1 MASAD
6 GAGGHGGIPVGLG
19 SRREQ
24 PGTDTSSVMSAE
36 CGSFGDENVE
46 AALVCRPAE
55 EPARTPS
62 PLGGCLGA
70 VRAPRYPHLVSA
82 VAENEL
88 AARHLRLDFACEII
102 PHRLYLVP
110 WDTQGAGAAN
120 AAGSSFG
127 TGYCVLPPRCLS
139 VRSQGA
145 GATHEKRSSWR
156 ATIFSTEDDLCYE
169 PFFADF
175 GPHSL
180 AHTVRFVERIDGL
193 LTEMRRRYSSGSL
206 ATATGVGITERSA
219 KARGSHAGV
228 SPTDVRDFVPP
239 PPPCAASDML
249 CVLTDASSSSSNS
262 HSTVTEAASGP
273 VLLFTCAAEPEALA
287 NATVLIGAYAILRLH
302 RSPEQTLCALTPLAP
317 YWTAFRDASCG
328 YDVPFHLDVSHC
340 LWAWHKAA
348 HVHNLFQLDTF
359 DLDEYEFFEQVENGD
374 LNWVVPGKLLAFS
387 GPTNSSWD
395 AEGVYTC
402 VPEDYIP
409 YFLRKNVTA
418 VVRLNK
424 KRYDARKFTAVGIRH
439 YELYFADGACPDQ
452 RILDNFL
459 GICER
464 EPGAVAIHCKAG
476 LGRTGTLICCY
487 LMNKYQFSA
496 HEAIAWCRL
505 CRPGSVL
512 GPQQHFLVQVEP
524 ALRQLATAEERGELE
539 ERSAATRS
547 FRTDPEASA
556 EEPRCVRSMS
566 VVLTSPSPSPPPQL
580 PKKRLNGSSDNNREA
595 SPEVREISR
604 ILRHCGIQAPAWQR
618 RRDGRAAGDG
628 SLHGMLTRSKAQ
640 SLGTPE
646 RLSLLPNGK
655 IDPNPT

>member
-1 MASAD
+1 
-6 GAGGHGGIPVGLG
+6 
-19 SRREQ
+19 
-24 PGTDTSSVMSAE
+24 MSAE

-46 AALVCRPAE
+46 AALVCRPAD

-102 PHRLYLVP
+102 PQRLYLVP
-110 WDTQGAGAAN
+110 WDTRGADAAN
-120 AAGSSFG
+120 AVGSSFE
-127 TGYCVLPPRCLS
+127 TSYCVMPPRCLS

-145 GATHEKRSSWR
+145 VATHEKRSSWR
-156 ATIFSTEDDLCYE
+156 STIFSIEDDLCYE

-175 GPHSL
+175 GPHNL
-180 AHTVRFVERIDGL
+180 AHTVRFVERVDGL
-193 LTEMRRRYSSGSL
+193 LAEMRRRHSSGSL

-239 PPPCAASDML
+239 PPPCAASDMF
-249 CVLTDASSSSSNS
+249 CVLTDASSSSS
-262 HSTVTEAASGP
+262 TFTEAASGP

-287 NATVLIGAYAILRLH
+287 NAAVLIGAYAILRLH
-302 RSPEQTLCALTPLAP
+302 RTPEQALCALTPLAP
-317 YWTAFRDASCG
+317 YWKAFRDASCG
-328 YDVPFHLDVSHC
+328 YDLPFHLDVSHC
-340 LWAWHKAA
+340 LRAWHKAA
-348 HVHNLFQLDTF
+348 HVHNLFQLDNF

-387 GPTNSSWD
+387 GPTNNSWD

-409 YFLRKNVTA
+409 YFLRENVTA

-424 KRYDARKFTAVGIRH
+424 RRYDARKFTAVGIRH

-524 ALRQLATAEERGELE
+524 VLRQSVTAEERGELDE
-539 ERSAATRS
+539 WSAATRS
-547 FRTDPEASA
+547 FRTDQEASA
-556 EEPRCVRSMS
+556 EEPRCVRNMS
-566 VVLTSPSPSPPPQL
+566 VVPTSASPPAPPQL
-580 PKKRLNGSSDNNREA
+580 PKKRLDGSSDNNREA
-595 SPEVREISR
+595 SPELHEISR

-618 RRDGRAAGDG
+618 RRHERAASHG

-640 SLGTPE
+640 SLETPE